1 MSIIGRIFENFRL
14 AAESINFQCRYA
26 RTVALN
32 QGYTI
37 NDSEDTTIN
46 TDVTNI
52 LGYSM
57 SVTADLVGQNTNLSI
72 KRTHTLGQIAPT

>member
-1 MSIIGRIFENFRL
+1 MSLISVSIFRL
-14 AAESINFQCRYA
+14 AAESIDFQCRYA
-26 RTVALN
+26 RSVALN

-37 NDSEDTTIN
+37 NDSDDTAIN

-57 SVTADLVGQNTNLSI
+57 SVTADLVGRNTNLSI
-72 KRTHTLGQIAPT
+72 TRSHTLSQIAPT